1 MEKDKR
7 KKIILVC
14 SDGGHLAQ
22 ILHLKEMFVKYNYL
36 LVTEKTPATAPLA
49 ETYNTSYLT
58 ARSKGT
64 KRSISFLLTIVY
76 NVFLSLKILLSHYPK
91 VIIST
96 GSHTAIPLCFLGKLF
111 GIKVV
116 FILSFARV
124 KSRAKSAD
132 LIYKIADKF
141 LIQWPDA
148 KQNYSK
154 GIYLG
159 GIY

>member
-7 KKIILVC
+7 KRIVLIC

-22 ILHLKEMFVKYNYL
+22 TLHLKEMFLKYNYL
-36 LVTEKTPATAPLA
+36 LVTEQTPATATLK
-49 ETYNTSYLT
+49 ESYNTFFLA
-58 ARSKGT
+58 ARSKG
-64 KRSISFLLTIVY
+64 KERGISFYFTALY
-76 NVFLSLKILLSHYPK
+76 NAFLSLKVLLKHWPK

-96 GSHTAIPLCFLGKLF
+96 GSHTAIPMCILGKLL

-116 FILSFARV
+116 FILSYARV

-141 LIQWPDA
+141 IIQWPDE
-148 KQNYSK
+148 QVNYPK

>member
-1 MEKDKR
+1 MEKDTR
-7 KKIILVC
+7 KKIVLIC

-22 ILHLKEMFVKYNYL
+22 TLHLKEMFLKYNYL
-36 LVTEKTPATAPLA
+36 LVTEKTPATASL
-49 ETYNTSYLT
+49 EEIYNTSFLA
-58 ARSKGT
+58 ARSKGQE
-64 KRSISFLLTIVY
+64 RGLSFYLTMLG
-76 NVFLSLKILLSHYPK
+76 NAFLSLKILLTHYPK
-91 VIIST
+91 VVIST
-96 GSHTAIPLCFLGKLF
+96 GSHTAIPMCFLAKLL

-124 KSRAKSAD
+124 KSKAKSAD

-141 LIQWPDA
+141 IIQWPDE
-148 KQNYSK
+148 KLNYSK

>member
-7 KKIILVC
+7 KKIILIC

-22 ILHLKEMFVKYNYL
+22 TLHLKKMFLKYNYL
-36 LVTEKTPATAPLA
+36 LVTEKTPATASLE
-49 ETYNTSYLT
+49 ETYNTFFLA
-58 ARSKGT
+58 ARSKGQG
-64 KRSISFLLTIVY
+64 RGISFYLVALY
-76 NVFLSLKILLSHYPK
+76 NAFLSLKILLTHYPK

-96 GSHTAIPLCFLGKLF
+96 GSHTAIPMCFLGKLL

-116 FILSFARV
+116 FILSYARV

-132 LIYKIADKF
+132 LMYKIADKF
-141 LIQWPDA
+141 IIQWPDEA
-148 KQNYSK
+148 LNYKK